1 MNFFG
6 SDVDYPY
13 RLLNLNKDYS
23 LKQLKSQFKKM
34 VAFYHPHQHENVTQ
48 SHSFLILNLCYKY
61 LLHEYCK
68 KHNVQLPTGA
78 SPQRYVNSQQTKP
91 HEMPLAPPIDVEK
104 VTPEV
109 FNEIFRK
116 YHYKNSVDGKGYADW
131 LKKLNENAIHEQQDP
146 ESTNK
151 SNGPQPL
158 CVAHG
163 LGPYYE
169 LGGSYTD
176 FSGCQDGLAYC
187 DLKLALTKSQKII
200 QDEELKKIRMPKYN
214 GLTDI
219 QREREKPLV
228 LSRHEQEALHAQTM
242 LSLNEEKMRLKRL
255 QKEQARIN
263 QYHHQTANLF
273 P

>member
-6 SDVDYPY
+6 SDIDYPY
-13 RLLNLNKDYS
+13 RLLNLNKDYN

-34 VAFYHPHQHENVTQ
+34 VAFYHPQQHENVTQ
-48 SHSFLILNLCYKY
+48 SHRFLILNLCYKY

-68 KHNVQLPTGA
+68 KHGIQAA
-78 SPQRYVNSQQTKP
+78 SPAKRNTQTP
-91 HEMPLAPPIDVEK
+91 PPIDVKK

-109 FNEIFRK
+109 FNEIFKK
-116 YHYKNSVDGKGYADW
+116 YHYKNPIDGKGYSDW
-131 LKKLNENAIHEQQDP
+131 LKKKNDNDQ
-146 ESTNK
+146 ESQSSK
-151 SNGPQPL
+151 SSHNGPQPL
-158 CVAHG
+158 CVTNE

-176 FSGCQDGLAYC
+176 FSGCQDGLEYC

-200 QDEELKKIRMPKYN
+200 QDDELKKVRMPKYS

-228 LSRHEQEALHAQTM
+228 LSHHEKEALHTQKM
-242 LSLNEEKMRLKRL
+242 LSAHEEKMRLRRL
-255 QKEQARIN
+255 QREQGRIN

>member
-34 VAFYHPHQHENVTQ
+34 VAFYHPHQHDNVTQ
-48 SHSFLILNLCYKY
+48 SHSFLILYLCYKY

-68 KHNVQLPTGA
+68 KHNIQLPSGPSSKKYDDLQKTP
-78 SPQRYVNSQQTKP
+78 SHTL
-91 HEMPLAPPIDVEK
+91 PLTPPIDVEK

-109 FNEIFRK
+109 FNEIFKK
-116 YHYKNSVDGKGYADW
+116 YHYKNPVDGKGYADW
-131 LKKLNENAIHEQQDP
+131 LKKMDDNTHHEQDAV
-146 ESTNK
+146 ST
-151 SNGPQPL
+151 SVHNGPQPL
-158 CVAHG
+158 CVAQG

-169 LGGSYTD
+169 LGGSYSD
-176 FSGCQDGLAYC
+176 FSGCQDGLTYC

-200 QDEELKKIRMPKYN
+200 QDEELKRVRMPNYK

-228 LSRHEQEALHAQTM
+228 LSHHEKEALHTQKM
-242 LSLNEEKMRLKRL
+242 LSAHEEKMRLRRL
-255 QKEQARIN
+255 QREQARIN
-263 QYHHQTANLF
+263 QYHHRTANLF